1 MGRTR
6 RTAGGCRTMPTTP
19 TARTARLLAP
29 MEVFTTLACT
39 LLSTAHRESF
49 MIALG
54 STPTSPGQRRSPEL
68 TPPQSPM
75 MTGVVASKLRERER
89 NMNVGTSEK
98 LINSTDRNHYVKY

>member
-1 MGRTR
+1 
-6 RTAGGCRTMPTTP
+6 
-19 TARTARLLAP
+19 
-29 MEVFTTLACT
+29 
-39 LLSTAHRESF
+39 

-75 MTGVVASKLRERER
+75 MTGVVASKLREGERER
-89 NMNVGTSEK
+89 NRNVGTSEK